1 MSTFSSLG
9 LAFVAATIIAPSAG
23 AQRHSRRT
31 SRAHPAAPSASTR
44 PVSSTNSG
52 CTEDCDDFSLSVVS
66 AVLPSEA
73 PGSGQEYVTVVIE
86 NRGSVASPASVVM
99 IAPKNH
105 LSLAR
110 QSAVR
115 SLAPGERA
123 TVQLPVE
130 LGPDG
135 TPCVA
140 ITIRSAPIAPAA
152 NPAFLAAA
160 PPSTPAPSTQT
171 MSPNETQWAG
181 AEAWG
186 FVSPFDP
193 FAMPYGASTLGVA

>member
-1 MSTFSSLG
+1 MSTFSSIG

-31 SRAHPAAPSASTR
+31 SRAHPAPPSASTR
-44 PVSSTNSG
+44 SASSTNSG

-99 IAPKNH
+99 VAPKNH

-110 QSAVR
+110 QSAIR

-123 TVQLPVE
+123 TVQLPLE
-130 LGPDG
+130 IGPDG
-135 TPCVA
+135 SPCVA
-140 ITIRSAPIAPAA
+140 ITIRSAPIAPVA

-160 PPSTPAPSTQT
+160 PPSTPTPSTPA
-171 MSPNETQWAG
+171 MLPDATQWAG
-181 AEAWG
+181 AEHWG
-186 FVSPFDP
+186 FVSPFDQL
-193 FAMPYGASTLGVA
+193 AMPYDGSTLGVA